1 VHERIVKGPSITVE
15 DDALPVGGPDCQL
28 GTKLERP
35 LAARYLGEVDSG
47 ELERHDLT
55 EPPLVAAFEHDI
67 ATDLELQ
74 SVQ

>member
-1 VHERIVKGPSITVE
+1 MKGPAITVE
-15 DDALPVGGPDCQL
+15 DDALPVGDPDCQP

-35 LAARYLGEVDSG
+35 FAARHLGEVDSG

-55 EPPLVAAFEHDI
+55 EPPLVTAFEHDI

>member
-1 VHERIVKGPSITVE
+1 MKRPSITVE
-15 DDALPVGGPDCQL
+15 DDALPVGDPDCQL

-35 LAARYLGEVDSG
+35 LAARHLGEVDSV

-55 EPPLVAAFEHDI
+55 EPPLATAFEQDI